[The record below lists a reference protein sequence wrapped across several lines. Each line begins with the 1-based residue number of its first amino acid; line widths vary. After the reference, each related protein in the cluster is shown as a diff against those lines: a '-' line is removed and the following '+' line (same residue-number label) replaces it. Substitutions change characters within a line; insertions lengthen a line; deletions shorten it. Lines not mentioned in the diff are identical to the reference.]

1 MAARYM
7 LLATTALL
15 VVGAAHGASHAMT
28 TTFDFN
34 KGFSG
39 KVEDQVRP

>member
-1 MAARYM
+1 M

-15 VVGAAHGASHAMT
+15 VVSAAHGASHAMT